1 MSKRRLTENQ
11 IKDLLA
17 NSNVENCSDRSITYN
32 KEFKV
37 WAVNKYYKEGYSP
50 RMIFEEAGFD
60 VSIIGEDTPGFSLQR
75 WRKEYQIRGIDSLK
89 FERRGQGNLGG
100 RPKTKELN
108 DKDKIKRL
116 EIENAYLKAENDFLV
131 KLRAAQKR

>member
-11 IKDLLA
+11 IKELRA
-17 NSNVENCSDRSITYN
+17 NKNVENCSDRSITYN

-37 WAVNKYYKEGYSP
+37 WAVNKYYEGGYSP

-60 VSIIGEDTPGFSLQR
+60 ISIIGVDTPCFSLQR
-75 WRKEYQIRGIDSLK
+75 WRKEYQTRGINSLK
-89 FERRGQGNLGG
+89 FERRGQNGRGG
-100 RPKTKELN
+100 RPKTEELSKV
-108 DKDKIKRL
+108 DRIKRL

-131 KLRAAQKR
+131 KLRADKKR

>member
-11 IKDLLA
+11 IKDLSF
-17 NSNVENCSDRSITYN
+17 NNNVENCSDRSITYN

-75 WRKEYQIRGIDSLK
+75 WRKEYQIRGIDSLR

-100 RPKTKELN
+100 RPKTEELN
-108 DKDKIKRL
+108 NANKIKRL